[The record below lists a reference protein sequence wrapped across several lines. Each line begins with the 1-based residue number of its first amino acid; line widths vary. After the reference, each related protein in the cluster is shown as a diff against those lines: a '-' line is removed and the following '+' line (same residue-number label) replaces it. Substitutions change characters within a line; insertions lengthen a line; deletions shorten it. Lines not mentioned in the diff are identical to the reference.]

1 VILSHVLLILT
12 CMGAH
17 AFFAGIETGVISIH
31 RMRLRH
37 FVRQG
42 HGRARLLEAFTENF
56 DRLLGTTL
64 VGTNICVVVSS
75 VAAASLVLN
84 LNIPGGQGLSSPVLA
99 ALVIVFCEY
108 LPKAWFRARPLERC
122 SRFAPLLRASEW
134 IFRPFSSLIIAT
146 ARLLTP
152 GERNKTFSR
161 PAPFVTRDDLKV
173 LAHEGEKDGVLSAK
187 ERYMIH
193 RVIELSSRKAADI
206 MVPGAKIISVFD
218 DLPVPELFEF
228 ARRAGLTRMPVINRA
243 SGRFTGIV
251 NVFFVLADG
260 EKALGKTVAA
270 FARPALF
277 VPATVP
283 ADRLLP
289 QMRRARQPMCLV
301 RAADGEV
308 IGLVTTEDILRIIVG
323 KL

>member
-1 VILSHVLLILT
+1 MIALTVLIMLA

-31 RMRLRH
+31 RLRLRH

-42 HGRARLLEAFTENF
+42 QDHARLLEKFTENF

-64 VGTNICVVVSS
+64 VGTNISVVVTS
-75 VAAASLVLN
+75 VTAASLALHTG
-84 LNIPGGQGLSSPVLA
+84 IRGAQGLSSPIVA

-108 LPKAWFRARPLERC
+108 LPKAWFRARPIERC
-122 SRFAPLLRASEW
+122 SRFAPLLRAAEW
-134 IFRPFSSLIIAT
+134 GFRPISFLIIAI

-152 GERNKTFSR
+152 GERDKTFSR

-187 ERYMIH
+187 ERVMIH
-193 RVIELSSRKAADI
+193 RVIELSSRKAQDLI
-206 MVPGAKIISVFD
+206 VPMEKIIFVHD
-218 DLPVPELFEF
+218 DMPVPQLFTF
-228 ARRAGLTRMPVINRA
+228 ARQVGLTRLPIMNRG
-243 SGRFTGIV
+243 SGRFTGVV
-251 NVFFVLADG
+251 NIFFVLSAG
-260 EKALGKTVAA
+260 EAALRRTVAA
-270 FARPALF
+270 YARPALF
-277 VPATVP
+277 VPATLP

-289 QMRRARQPMCLV
+289 QMRRARQPLCLV
-301 RAADGEV
+301 RDSDGKV
-308 IGLVTTEDILRIIVG
+308 IGLVTTEDVLRIIVG